1 MIQTD
6 WASVPPGTALFQDIF
21 SSSLL
26 TEVAFLYATPT
37 CYFSLLILV
46 LMFPSKWFSLVVP
59 YMWHRDGHNGW
70 RWLRRYLAFETPYVV
85 SYE

>member
-59 YMWHRDGHNGW
+59 YKYVAQ
-70 RWLRRYLAFETPYVV
+70 RRTQWMALAETILGF
-85 SYE
+85 